1 MNDRSKACLQV
12 FLSWAKFSVLHNERG
27 QQVDENDIN
36 NFFQK
41 TFWSKWTIL
50 GPKMVYIHNSRSAVR
65 IRWVTHLS
73 MSLFPSFHL
82 PVCLSVCPSICR
94 TPYLKNRT
102 SSNHNFWYT
111 CVKWYLQVCFSF
123 CWDVDFSGYSGGKR
137 AKNVA
142 KWKIIISVTHH
153 ISGTVKHMIMIFGTL
168 VLNDDIFRCFFHFL
182 GC

>member
-50 GPKMVYIHNSRSAVR
+50 GPKMVHIHNSRSAVR

-82 PVCLSVCPSICR
+82 PVCLSVSLSVHPS
-94 TPYLKNRT
+94 
-102 SSNHNFWYT
+102 
-111 CVKWYLQVCFSF
+111 
-123 CWDVDFSGYSGGKR
+123 
-137 AKNVA
+137 VA
-142 KWKIIISVTHH
+142 HH
-153 ISGTVKHMIMIFGTL
+153 ISRTVHHLIIIFGTH
-168 VLNDDIFRCFFHFL
+168 V
-182 GC
+182 